1 MSIPETLG
9 LSSAALGAVFVAA
22 WIVAIGVALYRY
34 DRERITRR
42 ELSLAGGGALMWLAW
57 SLLQVV
63 TAFSGAVATAIDLLS
78 LGLFVTGVFL
88 LVHWW
93 RSRDADER
101 ERL

>member
-1 MSIPETLG
+1 MRIPEALG
-9 LSSAALGAVFVAA
+9 LSSAALGAAFVVA
-22 WIVAIGVALYRY
+22 WLVAVGVSLYRY

-42 ELSLAGGGALMWLAW
+42 KLTLAGGGALIWLAW

-63 TAFSGAVATAIDLLS
+63 TAFSGNLATAIDLLS
-78 LGLFVTGVFL
+78 LGLFITGVGL

-93 RSRDADER
+93 RIGDADER